1 MFWCMAIIVFFEVL
15 NQIVNILQLCKVKV
29 IIDTKIMKIHLMVS
43 QLCPSTIAVIAN
55 FKPLF
60 CAS

>member
-1 MFWCMAIIVFFEVL
+1 MFWCMAIIVFIEVL

-43 QLCPSTIAVIAN
+43 QL
-55 FKPLF
+55 
-60 CAS
+60 

>member
-1 MFWCMAIIVFFEVL
+1 MFWCMANIVFFEVL

-43 QLCPSTIAVIAN
+43 QL
-55 FKPLF
+55 
-60 CAS
+60 

>member
-15 NQIVNILQLCKVKV
+15 NQIVNILQLWKVKV

-43 QLCPSTIAVIAN
+43 QL
-55 FKPLF
+55 
-60 CAS
+60 